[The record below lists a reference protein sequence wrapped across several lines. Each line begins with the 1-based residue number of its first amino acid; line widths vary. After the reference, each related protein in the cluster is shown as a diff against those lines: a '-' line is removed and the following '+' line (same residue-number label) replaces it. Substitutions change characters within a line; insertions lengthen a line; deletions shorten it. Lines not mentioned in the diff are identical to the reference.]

1 MSRAGAGAEGQRGG
15 LSALEL
21 WKAQLAYV
29 SGTILAWGALLLKLW
44 PVLARLQTGAHI
56 HALGRDEN
64 VAVPVSSYY
73 LLALLVAV
81 GLGMLL
87 FGAAH
92 IVARGFWLTHVLTH
106 GGAARNTSWHA
117 RIARN
122 TYVVLHVFWAAALTV
137 FCVVPL
143 FALSAVLAGVFADK
157 LGWSIGLSRAAAA
170 ILVFAGPIA
179 GVIVMVRR
187 RIAGAWSW
195 AREVA
200 ERVGRLNLALA
211 CAALLM
217 LWAGVIEFSYVA
229 AIRLDRLVFSR
240 AGDPTI
246 VVAVELGGAVSDPSP
261 ARVQV
266 VRGHGNPPFPLQLR
280 PGRNGVHVALMNA
293 RALGAGDYVVE
304 MTYPHASL
312 SPLFPFVRGRI
323 TREAGFVV
331 VD

>member
-1 MSRAGAGAEGQRGG
+1 MGSARAADTRSET
-15 LSALEL
+15 LSELEL

-64 VAVPVSSYY
+64 VVVPVSSYY

-106 GGAARNTSWHA
+106 GAAARNTSWHA

-122 TYVVLHVFWAAALTV
+122 TYVVLHVFWVAALTV

-143 FALSAVLAGVFADK
+143 FALSAVLAGVLAER

-179 GVIVMVRR
+179 GATVLLRR
-187 RIAGAWSW
+187 RLVGGLSW
-195 AREVA
+195 VRDVAR
-200 ERVGRLNLALA
+200 RVGRLNVGLA
-211 CAALLM
+211 CVALLT
-217 LWAGVIEFSYVA
+217 LWAGVIEFSYVSA
-229 AIRLDRLVFSR
+229 VRLDRLVFSR
-240 AGDPTI
+240 TGDPTI
-246 VVAVELGGAVSDPSP
+246 VVAIELGGAISDPSP
-261 ARVQV
+261 ARLRIVPS
-266 VRGHGNPPFPLQLR
+266 HGQSSLPLQLR
-280 PGRNGVHVALMNA
+280 PGRNGVHVALA
-293 RALGAGDYVVE
+293 STRALTAGDYVVE

-312 SPLFPFVRGRI
+312 SPVFPFMRRHI
-323 TREAGFVV
+323 TREVSFVV
-331 VD
+331 VE